1 MTHGVPGSAEQ
12 VRDDNLSAPTQY
24 RVLYL
29 HIISE
34 KPLSSEYPD
43 RHHKILLIFK
53 EIIFRTR
60 LTDVNKVIRYLLA
73 MDGIVSQILTRTYI
87 HAAIYLPAVSTNDFS
102 ALGRGTRQWAPRLLI
117 LAARA
122 AARLVLPLA
131 VGPNMVIIEYFMPQ
145 S

>member
-34 KPLSSEYPD
+34 KPSLLNILIGII
-43 RHHKILLIFK
+43 KILLIFK

-102 ALGRGTRQWAPRLLI
+102 ALGRVPDKWAPRLLI

>member
-34 KPLSSEYPD
+34 KPSLLNILIGII
-43 RHHKILLIFK
+43 KILLIFK

-102 ALGRGTRQWAPRLLI
+102 ALGRGTDKWAPRLLI